1 MKNDFNL
8 GNLTSISYYAMQIAE
23 ISRSIWDEVA
33 KGFVGRQYQ
42 VMPGPPAFMG
52 LSYKYEGN

>member
-1 MKNDFNL
+1 
-8 GNLTSISYYAMQIAE
+8 MQIAE